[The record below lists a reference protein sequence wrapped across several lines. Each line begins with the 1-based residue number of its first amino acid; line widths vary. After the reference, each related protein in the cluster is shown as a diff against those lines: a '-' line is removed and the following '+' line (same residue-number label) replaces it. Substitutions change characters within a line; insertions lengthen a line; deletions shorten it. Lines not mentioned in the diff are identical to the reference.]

1 MDSPADAK
9 GGVNPE
15 RGQLSCG
22 GEYVIEVT
30 LHIRYGYHTLIMEGR
45 MPLTSC
51 IVQASY
57 DGYSRYL
64 KCEVGAL
71 DTKGGDSGEVFGSV
85 RNKH

>member
-1 MDSPADAK
+1 MDSPANAK

-51 IVQASY
+51 IVQAS
-57 DGYSRYL
+57 
-64 KCEVGAL
+64 
-71 DTKGGDSGEVFGSV
+71 
-85 RNKH
+85 